1 MRSKNL
7 RNLQTGSK
15 VTKMTPIHRQL
26 LYLFLF
32 GYILEAVTA
41 SDGVG
46 LADLAKVLG
55 QLAGGDN
62 CVFKCPKGKI
72 FLRPVLGALINSK
85 IDST

>member
-62 CVFKCPKGKI
+62 CVFKCPKGTI
-72 FLRPVLGALINSK
+72 FLRPV
-85 IDST
+85 